1 MAQVT
6 NQAAQAPAE
15 RQPSGRGRAALAID
29 YWPRELPDTVQITS
43 HTLITFDGEV
53 TRGTLYSPGTA
64 ATTAY
69 CLMHPRQDL
78 RRHPIIPDLLDQGC
92 AVWAQAGRD
101 VGNDLRLVHEDALL
115 DVAAG
120 MEWLRRHGFEHIV
133 LIGHSGGGGL
143 YSYYTEQAQSQPDT
157 RIARTPGGAPTK
169 LVEAPM
175 PAPDGLALI
184 APHPGQGRLLQ
195 AAIDPSVT
203 DENDPFSVNPELD
216 PFDPAN
222 GFASADD
229 GGSRYSESFVAAYR
243 AAQADRV
250 ARIDERAREL
260 ISDQMSARKKIK
272 SGNADRADRRR
283 SVLTPIIVTYRTDA
297 DLRCTD
303 LHLDSSDRPYGS
315 VISAKPSIS
324 NYGVNGFGR
333 LSTPEA
339 WLSTWSGLSANASV
353 ARSLAGVTL
362 PVIIIEFTGD
372 CSVFPGDIAAVIE
385 AAATEDMSH
394 RRIRADHFGRPLA
407 PDEQPGMSEAARAIA
422 EWTAERVSR

>member
-1 MAQVT
+1 MTQLT
-6 NQAAQAPAE
+6 DGGAQAPAE

-29 YWPRELPDTVQITS
+29 YWPRVLPDTVQIGS

-53 TRGTLYSPGTA
+53 TRGTLYRPGSA
-64 ATTAY
+64 SATVC

-78 RRHPIIPDLLDQGC
+78 RQHPIIPDLLESGY

-120 MEWLRRHGFEHIV
+120 IEFLRQDGFDHVV

-143 YSYYTEQAQSQPDT
+143 YSYYTEQAQAQPDT

-169 LVEAPM
+169 LAEAPM
-175 PAPDGLALI
+175 PAPDALALI
-184 APHPGQGRLLQ
+184 APHPGQGKLLQ

-203 DENDPFSVNPELD
+203 DEKDPFSINPDLD

-222 GFASADD
+222 GFAAAED
-229 GGSRYSESFVAAYR
+229 GGSRYSESFVVAYR

-250 ARIDERAREL
+250 ARIDALAREL
-260 ISDQMSARKKIK
+260 IADQLAARKKAK
-272 SGNADRADRRR
+272 GGNASRADRRR
-283 SVLTPIIVTYRTDA
+283 SVLTPIITTYRTDA

-303 LHLDSSDRPYGS
+303 LHLDSSERPYGS

-333 LSTPEA
+333 LSIPEA
-339 WLSTWSGLSANASV
+339 WLSTWSGVSANASV
-353 ARSLAGVTL
+353 ARSLAGVTV
-362 PVIIIEFTGD
+362 PVLIIEFTGD
-372 CSVFPGDIAAVIE
+372 CSVFPSDIAAAIE
-385 AAATEDMSH
+385 AAATKDMSH
-394 RRIRADHFGRPLA
+394 RRIRADHFGRPLT
-407 PDEQPGMSEAARAIA
+407 PGEQPGMPQAARHIA